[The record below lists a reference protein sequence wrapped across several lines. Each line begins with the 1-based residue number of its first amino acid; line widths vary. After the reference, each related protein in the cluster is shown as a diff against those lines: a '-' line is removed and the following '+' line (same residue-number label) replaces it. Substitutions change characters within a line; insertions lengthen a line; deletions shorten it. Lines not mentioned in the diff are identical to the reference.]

1 MKPFL
6 KGRDWMKRIFM
17 LTGIGVLL
25 ASASIWAG
33 GWRLSWSDEF
43 DGNSLNEGNWMVRTA
58 NPGWVNSEQQRYTG
72 GHDQANSNIFVK
84 NGFLIIEARKSGE
97 ITSGRIESMNKKTF
111 QYGRMESRMR
121 LPISKGYWPAFWML
135 GAQGGNWPACGEIDI
150 MEGKGAQPSWVQGAF
165 HSSQGINLTYKSYTF
180 PSAAG
185 NVHDNFHTYAI
196 EWNADTIRWYADT
209 ENYLTLLRSQHQ
221 GIPINTWPYYFILN
235 VAVGGSFDGN
245 SDNTTVFPESLVVD
259 YVRVYKWDPNVDAK
273 NGLGLKAHGANLISI
288 NPVNGAY
295 QVHLSYRQRYSSDI
309 FNVSGRRVATTGGID
324 KEFRLETSG
333 LAPGVYTLS
342 LKGAFGMVRKRIAVQ
357 E

>member
-1 MKPFL
+1 
-6 KGRDWMKRIFM
+6 
-17 LTGIGVLL
+17 
-25 ASASIWAG
+25 
-33 GWRLSWSDEF
+33 
-43 DGNSLNEGNWMVRTA
+43 
-58 NPGWVNSEQQRYTG
+58 
-72 GHDQANSNIFVK
+72 
-84 NGFLIIEARKSGE
+84 
-97 ITSGRIESMNKKTF
+97 MNKKSF
-111 QYGRMESRMR
+111 QYGRMESSIR

-165 HSSQGINLTYKSYTF
+165 HSSQGINLANKSYTY

-196 EWNADTIRWYADT
+196 EWNADTIRWYADK

-221 GIPINTWPYYFILN
+221 GIPINTWAYYFILN

-259 YVRVYKWDPNVDAK
+259 YVRVYQWDPNVDVK

-295 QVHLSYRQRYSSDI
+295 LVHLSNRQRYSSDI
-309 FNVSGRRVATTGGID
+309 FNANGRRVATTGGID

-342 LKGAFGMVRKRIAVQ
+342 VKGAFGMVRRRIAVQ